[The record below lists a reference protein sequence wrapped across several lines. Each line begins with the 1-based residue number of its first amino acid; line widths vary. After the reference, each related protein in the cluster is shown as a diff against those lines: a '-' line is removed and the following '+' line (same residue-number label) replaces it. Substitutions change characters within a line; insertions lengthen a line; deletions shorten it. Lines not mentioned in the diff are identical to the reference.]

1 MNFGP
6 KSIKRSNLQITYYIR
21 AYRLDEWEVYSFVIM
36 QVNVYNTYQVVEWTW
51 RERRMKTLISI
62 VQLEDH
68 ITRVIFLMTVLTYE

>member
-36 QVNVYNTYQVVEWTW
+36 QVNVYNTYQVVE
-51 RERRMKTLISI
+51 
-62 VQLEDH
+62 
-68 ITRVIFLMTVLTYE
+68 